1 MRSSAGESLIQS
13 GEYTPL
19 RSSSSTSP
27 LTRTVV
33 CATLSACLGA
43 VSFGF
48 VLSYPSPVQKDLKDK
63 LHWTD
68 EKVSWFAVSFIRFN
82 LVYTSENI
90 FMNKTIIDL
99 QMFCSFRT
107 FLQ

>member
-1 MRSSAGESLIQS
+1 MRSTAVESSIQS

-19 RSSSSTSP
+19 QPSSSTSP
-27 LTRTVV
+27 LTTTVV

-48 VLSYPSPVQKDLKDK
+48 ILRYPSPVQKDLQDK

-82 LVYTSENI
+82 LVYSLYFGKYFYE
-90 FMNKTIIDL
+90 
-99 QMFCSFRT
+99 
-107 FLQ
+107 